1 MEKSSESEEFGPAFS
16 KQSNM
21 ISYPLVKWFA
31 LFATNQKPIFNR
43 AAGVTYASKT
53 SADKHY
59 VKETT
64 EKIKAMVFAM
74 DNKSILTKLS
84 SRDIVSNKLNYH
96 KSCYKDFVNKCN
108 QKTLVEPNDELSLQN
123 GVNKFLKANCS
134 KKVLTYTREIYVRGI
149 AFEASAKIRD
159 RTRGIS

>member
-1 MEKSSESEEFGPAFS
+1 MEKSSESEEFGPASS

-31 LFATNQKPIFNR
+31 LFTTNQKPISNR
-43 AAGVTYASKT
+43 AAGVMLASKT
-53 SADKHY
+53 ATDKQY

-64 EKIKAMVFAM
+64 EKIKTMVFAM
-74 DNKSILTKLS
+74 DNMSILTKLS
-84 SRDIVSNKLNYH
+84 SRDIVSNELNYH
-96 KSCYKDFVNKCN
+96 KSCYKDFVNKYN
-108 QKTLVEPNDELSLQN
+108 QKTLVESNDELSLQK

-149 AFEASAKIRD
+149 DFEASGEIRD
-159 RTRGIS
+159 GTRGY